1 MRNLESTILSQ
12 YANSPAIVSLLESM
26 NAAIDPSGDIDNF
39 LIWCWQVSTAQGVFL
54 DGWGRIVGV
63 GRVIAT
69 DPATVLTDSQFRS
82 LILLKALSNISIA
95 TSPSINT
102 LLTDWVGQYGRAYVN
117 DLGNM
122 EIKYQFE
129 FLLQQFEIDIITQ
142 SGIFLRPAGVGG
154 WVVTTVFPVFGF
166 AEMGTAWAAPFNQA
180 PFMPA
185 GNPYAVA

>member
-63 GRVIAT
+63 GRAIAT
-69 DPATVLTDSQFRS
+69 DPETVLTDSQFRS

-95 TSPSINT
+95 TSPSINE
-102 LLTDWVGQYGRAYVN
+102 LLIDWIGDYGRAYVI

-122 EIKYQFE
+122 EILYQFE
-129 FLLQQFEIDIITQ
+129 FALEQFQIDIITE
-142 SGIFLRPAGVGG
+142 SGIFLRPAGVGAWIQNG
-154 WVVTTVFPVFGF
+154 SYPVVGFRGQEPFVTTMGSGVFSDGVLN
-166 AEMGTAWAAPFNQA
+166 AA
-180 PFMPA
+180 
-185 GNPYAVA
+185 